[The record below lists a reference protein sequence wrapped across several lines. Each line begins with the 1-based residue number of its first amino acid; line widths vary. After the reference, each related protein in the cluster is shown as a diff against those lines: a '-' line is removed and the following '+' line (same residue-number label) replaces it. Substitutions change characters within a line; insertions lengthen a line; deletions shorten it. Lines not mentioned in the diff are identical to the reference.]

1 MGTDLKL
8 PAQSLLE
15 CGVVSHQY
23 AGTVERQWQQRRLL
37 YLKLCTLH
45 RLPYSS
51 ALSSAPLNHHSTF
64 FYEFGFS
71 GSLIWRELKYLS
83 FWWLAYFKYC
93 NSFKVHL
100 CCSRHQNLLFLKLDN
115 CLSCALYGC
124 GPSCFSIHLFM
135 DAWSPLTYRLSW
147 IPLVG

>member
-8 PAQSLLE
+8 LVQSLLV
-15 CGVVSHQY
+15 CGVVSIN
-23 AGTVERQWQQRRLL
+23 TLTLL
-37 YLKLCTLH
+37 SANGNSYVFFIWNFVLITGYLTL
-45 RLPYSS
+45 ST
-51 ALSSAPLNHHSTF
+51 LSSAPLNHHLTF

-100 CCSRHQNLLFLKLDN
+100 CCSRHQNLLFLMLDN
-115 CLSCALYGC
+115 CLSCVLYGC
-124 GPSCFSIHLFM
+124 CPSCFPSISSWMLGVL
-135 DAWSPLTYRLSW
+135 SPWGCHEYRW
-147 IPLVG
+147 